1 MNLGSFLPAEW
12 KLPSGWELLNAS
24 ASVLLIIAGALLLSF
39 VVRFALR
46 RLGDRIQR
54 GISDDARDT
63 VESGKRAAT
72 VIMLLRGGLLAA
84 LWAMAAVMVL
94 SKLGL
99 DITPVLTGV
108 GILGLAVGFGAQN
121 LVRDLIAGM
130 FQILEDQI
138 RVGDI
143 VNINGTGGV
152 VERITYRIVVLR
164 DLEQRTHVFAH
175 GSISTLSNLTKVRSA
190 MVIDV
195 GVAYKEHPDTVIA
208 ALRDVGESMMNDPAW
223 QAKLVEPLEVLGLES
238 FGDSSVN
245 FRVRYMTRPA
255 EQWNVKREFQRRLKI
270 EFDRRGIE
278 FPFPHRT
285 LYIAPDSAPLQVR
298 SVDDGAESEQDT
310 GV

>member
-1 MNLGSFLPAEW
+1 MDVTSILPVDW
-12 KLPSGWELLNAS
+12 KLPSGWEILNVS
-24 ASVLLIIAGALLLSF
+24 ASVLLIIAAALVLTF

-46 RLGDRIQR
+46 RLNDRMQQLIGGDSGNR
-54 GISDDARDT
+54 G
-63 VESGKRAAT
+63 EQGKRAAT
-72 VIMLLRGGLLAA
+72 VIMLLRGGLLMG
-84 LWAMAAVMVL
+84 LWATALVMVL
-94 SKLGL
+94 SELGL
-99 DITPVLTGV
+99 DITPVLAGV

-130 FQILEDQI
+130 FHILEDQI

-143 VNINGTGGV
+143 ALINGTGGV

-164 DLEQRTHVFAH
+164 DLQQRAHVFSH
-175 GSISTLSNLTKVRSA
+175 GNITSLANMTKTRSA

-208 ALRDVGESMMNDPAW
+208 ALRDVGESMMNDPDW
-223 QAKLVEPLEVLGLES
+223 QPKLIEPLEVLGLDS
-238 FGDSSVN
+238 FGDSAVN

-255 EQWNVKREFQRRLKI
+255 EQWGVMREYQRRMKI

-285 LYIAPDSAPLQVR
+285 LYIAPGSAPLSVR
-298 SVDDGAESEQDT
+298 RVPDDADTDQDT